1 MAIGI
6 TVFDAFSQA
15 IESGWQIGQMA
26 YSTITGNAFD
36 ADSAL
41 SIDVIIDEGS
51 STDPNPSPSAQDIRS
66 DTLLYVRPNQMPT
79 LDTSALTADY
89 AILDTNTSKLYSI
102 IDAGVGKNQETGVIE
117 HIELKVRQT
126 GEA

>member
-6 TVFDAFSQA
+6 TVFDAFPQA

-26 YSTITGNAFD
+26 YSTITGNTFD

-41 SIDVIIDEGS
+41 NIDVIIDEGS

-89 AILDTNTSKLYSI
+89 AVLDTNTGKLYSI
-102 IDAGVGKNQETGVIE
+102 IDAGIGKNQETGVIE